1 MGYLQTR
8 TGPLGHCR
16 EVEQFCPMVGQ
27 SPCHMEKVGLG
38 LETIATMLTR
48 RQPFVPLA
56 PTGKKRTQRL
66 PEAKNE
72 EQKLILKGYGYY
84 ANEELVPATGDIFP
98 SIFNQPKLS
107 LFSEME
113 MGKTG
118 SGNFNVRRV
127 LVWLGTCQIDIDAKE
142 ELRFESVVEFL
153 RDEDKETFKR
163 ASKFGEGVLDGAF
176 TELLCRSG
184 GLEEMTRITN
194 ATWAKVWEKVR
205 SEDILKEYQFP
216 RSCSWMGDTP
226 HDAVIGMLGF
236 LLSCRPPTRNGLETR
251 LGGSE
256 GSAWRRAGPQGCQ
269 VASRWVF
276 KAVPRILGACGS
288 DGREVRERGER
299 ERALQ
304 TASHDW
310 DCSKAV
316 RAGPRCYGNGR

>member
-1 MGYLQTR
+1 
-8 TGPLGHCR
+8 
-16 EVEQFCPMVGQ
+16 MVGQ

-127 LVWLGTCQIDIDAKE
+127 LVWLGTYQIDIDAKE

-176 TELLCRSG
+176 YGAALSVGWSRGDDQDHECNLGQSVGKGEVRRYPEGVSVSAKLLLDGGYSSRRSDW
-184 GLEEMTRITN
+184 N
-194 ATWAKVWEKVR
+194 AWV
-205 SEDILKEYQFP
+205 SSIL
-216 RSCSWMGDTP
+216 
-226 HDAVIGMLGF
+226 
-236 LLSCRPPTRNGLETR
+236 PPTNQEWSGDSPGRQRRFSLEKSRPTR
-251 LGGSE
+251 LPSGEQMGFQGRPKNPGSLWFRWARSSRKRRKRE
-256 GSAWRRAGPQGCQ
+256 SSAN
-269 VASRWVF
+269 
-276 KAVPRILGACGS
+276 
-288 DGREVRERGER
+288 RE
-299 ERALQ
+299 
-304 TASHDW
+304 
-310 DCSKAV
+310 
-316 RAGPRCYGNGR
+316 P